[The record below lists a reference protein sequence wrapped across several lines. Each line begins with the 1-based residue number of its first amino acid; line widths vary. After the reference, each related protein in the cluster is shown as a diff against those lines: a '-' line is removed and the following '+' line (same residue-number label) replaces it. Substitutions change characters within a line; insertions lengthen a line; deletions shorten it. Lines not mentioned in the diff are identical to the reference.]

1 VEEFKRLDTLLDADA
16 RNLHFG
22 GFSDTGEFANI
33 SLMDHY
39 AIVAEVVLH
48 DGVPEDVRSYFN
60 VIKNLCVFGWYVY
73 GFYALCD
80 FLSMTAIEL
89 ALNIRFPHAAK
100 QKPPLTLRPLL
111 ELARQEGLLRDENFE
126 AVQQERGYGARA
138 GEGDVAEVQDD
149 QRHVRIVTDTL
160 PRLRN
165 WAAHPTHH
173 SVLLPSDARA
183 AVQRSAEIINQL
195 FKRVP

>member
-1 VEEFKRLDTLLDADA
+1 MEEFKRFDTLLDADG

-22 GFSDTGEFANI
+22 GFSDSGEFART
-33 SLMDHY
+33 SLTNHH
-39 AIVAEVVLH
+39 AIVADVVLH

-60 VIKNLCVFGWYVY
+60 TIKNLCVFGWYVY

-89 ALNIRFPHAAK
+89 ALNIRFPDAAN
-100 QKPPLTLRPLL
+100 QKLTLRPLL

-126 AVQQERGYGARA
+126 VVQRQREYSARA
-138 GEGDVAEVQDD
+138 DEDDVTEVQDD

-173 SVLLPSDARA
+173 SVRLPSDARA
-183 AVQRSAEIINQL
+183 ALQRSAEIINQL

>member
-1 VEEFKRLDTLLDADA
+1 MEEFKRFDTLLDADG

-22 GFSDTGEFANI
+22 GFSDSGEFART
-33 SLMDHY
+33 SLMDHH
-39 AIVAEVVLH
+39 AIVADVVLH

-60 VIKNLCVFGWYVY
+60 TIKNLCVFGWYVY

-89 ALNIRFPHAAK
+89 ALNIRFPDAAN
-100 QKPPLTLRPLL
+100 QKLTLRPLL

-126 AVQQERGYGARA
+126 VVQRQREYSARA
-138 GEGDVAEVQDD
+138 DEDDVTEVQDD

-173 SVLLPSDARA
+173 SVRLPSDARA
-183 AVQRSAEIINQL
+183 ALQRSAEIINQL